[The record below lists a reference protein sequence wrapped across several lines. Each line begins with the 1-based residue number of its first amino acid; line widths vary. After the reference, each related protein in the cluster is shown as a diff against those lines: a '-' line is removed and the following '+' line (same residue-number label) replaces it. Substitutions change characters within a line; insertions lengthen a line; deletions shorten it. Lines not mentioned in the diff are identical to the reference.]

1 VEKGIGRV
9 DERRETLPVLE
20 DRFWAGEV
28 KKGEELGEGEGGGG
42 T

>member
-20 DRFWAGEV
+20 DRFWAAGEV
-28 KKGEELGEGEGGGG
+28 KKGEELGEGEGEG